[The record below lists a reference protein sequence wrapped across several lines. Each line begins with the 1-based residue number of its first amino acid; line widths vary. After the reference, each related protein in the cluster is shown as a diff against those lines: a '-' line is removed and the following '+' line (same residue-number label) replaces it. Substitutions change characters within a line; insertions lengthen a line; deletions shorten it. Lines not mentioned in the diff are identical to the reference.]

1 MEILLFLVNE
11 IVLYNI
17 YTYMYIYAYMQKEK
31 LLIRESSKA
40 WKFQTSAS
48 SFQRG
53 PASPIYPTKNDSRQL
68 EWG

>member
-53 PASPIYPTKNDSRQL
+53 FQEVRHQVFLCHHVLLVA
-68 EWG
+68 